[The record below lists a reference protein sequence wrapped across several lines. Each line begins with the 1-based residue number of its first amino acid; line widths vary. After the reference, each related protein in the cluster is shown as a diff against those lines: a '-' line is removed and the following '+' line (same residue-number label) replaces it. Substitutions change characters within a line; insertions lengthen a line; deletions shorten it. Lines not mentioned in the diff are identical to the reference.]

1 MNKFKQQLSIF
12 LLIVVISGCAHPLT
26 LKNLSNYK
34 PIFINSEYANSV
46 IGLSVASSSPEEE
59 RLVLA
64 TANSLKR
71 DGFKVIYPFFQNEEN
86 KKSVDFII
94 KITPSSQFEGSGINF
109 LINWPGF
116 IIFAP
121 ALFGYS
127 YTVNFNFDVD
137 IADIK
142 SNTELPRVAIPIN
155 LLIKHADMNRTWT
168 EISWF
173 EVSAIA
179 FIGGIVFTGYDKS
192 VTPMVLDSYE
202 NKIGDYI
209 ASKIASA
216 VIANKQSKR

>member
-1 MNKFKQQLSIF
+1 MNRFKPQLAML

-34 PIFINSEYANSV
+34 PIFINSEYANST
-46 IGLSVASSSPEEE
+46 IGISVASSSPEEE
-59 RLVLA
+59 RLILA

-71 DGFKVIYPFFQNEEN
+71 DGFKVIYPFYQNEES

-94 KITPSSQFEGSGINF
+94 KIAPSSEYQGSGINF

-127 YTVNFNFDVD
+127 YAVNFNFDVD
-137 IADIK
+137 IMDIK
-142 SNTELPRVAIPIN
+142 SNTEIPRVAIPIN
-155 LLIKHADMNRTWT
+155 LLIKHADINRTWT
-168 EISWF
+168 EISWL

-192 VTPMVLDSYE
+192 VTPMILDSYE

-209 ASKIASA
+209 ASKIAAA
-216 VIANKQSKR
+216 VIAKKQSER